1 MYSHNTMDQNTME
14 LLTCRASVD
23 TAQQSAE
30 VSYKTGILYQAP
42 NAGDL
47 EGIEQSQGKKTM
59 SMRKGRII

>member
-1 MYSHNTMDQNTME
+1 ME

-47 EGIEQSQGKKTM
+47 EGIEQSQGKKQ
-59 SMRKGRII
+59 SQCVKAGLFNSIKI

>member
-1 MYSHNTMDQNTME
+1 ME

-30 VSYKTGILYQAP
+30 VLYKTGILYQAP

-47 EGIEQSQGKKTM
+47 EGIEQSQEKKKQCQCVKAGLFNSIKM
-59 SMRKGRII
+59 